1 MANYIGAYTNDF
13 KQVFGLARIPVYAL
27 ISGSRAGTT
36 EEEDLN
42 YLPVIFLANNVVA
55 ASRQKYCDM
64 PYSTLRRAVCTI
76 SDTFQIVITCP
87 FTGGTDQFVEFF
99 RELDNDS
106 QFAFVEL
113 KGETIT
119 FAKSYILNNIL

>member
-1 MANYIGAYTNDF
+1 MANYIGAYTSDF

-27 ISGSRAGTT
+27 VSGSRTGTT

-42 YLPVIFLANNVVA
+42 YLPVIFLANNVVTT
-55 ASRQKYCDM
+55 SRQKYCDM
-64 PYSTLRRAVCTI
+64 PYTALRRAICTI

-87 FTGGTDQFVEFF
+87 FVGGTVQFTEFF
-99 RELDNDS
+99 KELDNDS

-113 KGETIT
+113 KGERIT